1 MKEGLGYLM
10 DIGVLTDYFYKYGNI
25 IIFIIVFLEYAN
37 MPGFPSGVIMPLAG
51 IWSSQGNVG
60 FITTMVL
67 SLLAGLCGSW
77 ALYFLG
83 RYGGG
88 IILQKYTKRFP
99 KQKANIDQ
107 TIDRIKEKGC
117 LGVFASKL
125 IPVLRTVISLPAGVL
140 KINFTGYTIASAAGI
155 FLWNFV
161 FVGAGYIF
169 GESVLEMFM

>member
-1 MKEGLGYLM
+1 MKEGIACSM
-10 DIGVLTDYFYKYGNI
+10 DVNVLTDYFYRYGNI
-25 IIFIIVFLEYAN
+25 IIFIIVFLEYMN

-77 ALYFLG
+77 ALYFVG

-88 IILQKYTKRFP
+88 IFLKKYTKRFP
-99 KQKANIDQ
+99 KQKEVIDK
-107 TIDRIKEKGC
+107 TIERIKTKSY

-125 IPVLRTVISLPAGVL
+125 IPVIRTIISLPAGVL
-140 KINFTGYTIASAAGI
+140 KMNFTGYTIASAAGI
-155 FLWNFV
+155 FLWNFA

-169 GESVLEMFM
+169 GESVLDMFL